1 MSPRSGWG
9 AGMVAVLLVA
19 GVALLPGAARAAGED
34 PVAEVAAALRSL
46 GPPGILWGRFAIEE
60 ESPAGA
66 WTPLAGVEVTLY
78 PATPT
83 LVAELERIR
92 QSARTSGA
100 QYESAVARVLAALA
114 VHQARVAGQNP
125 PAPPAAEDTAPAGP
139 AIPVPSKATPAKA
152 TPARCPGR
160 PARRSRGRDRRRRNH
175 PRRRQPG
182 LAGASARIR
191 PGSSPS
197 TICRRGTGCSSRPA

>member
-1 MSPRSGWG
+1 
-9 AGMVAVLLVA
+9 MVLVA
-19 GVALLPGAARAAGED
+19 GVALLPGGARAAGED

-46 GPPGILWGRFAIEE
+46 GPPGVLWGRFAIEE

-114 VHQARVAGQNP
+114 VHQARVAGQSP
-125 PAPPAAEDTAPAGP
+125 PPPPAAEDSAPAAP
-139 AIPVPSKATPAKA
+139 AIPVPSKAAPAKA
-152 TPARCPGR
+152 LLLPPRAPGR
-160 PARRSRGRDRRRRNH
+160 PVPGARRRRPNH

-182 LAGASARIR
+182 LAGASARIP

-197 TICRRGTGCSSRPA
+197 TICRRGTGCSSRPG